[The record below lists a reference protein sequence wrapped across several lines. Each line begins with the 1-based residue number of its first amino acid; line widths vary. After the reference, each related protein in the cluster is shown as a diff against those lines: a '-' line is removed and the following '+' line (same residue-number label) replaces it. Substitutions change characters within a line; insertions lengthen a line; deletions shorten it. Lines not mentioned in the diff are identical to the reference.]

1 MRAATIASR
10 TNTHTSE
17 VIITDVEFAESS
29 VIGVR
34 LVSIL
39 IQ

>member
-10 TNTHTSE
+10 TNTHTIE
-17 VIITDVEFAESS
+17 VIITDAELAESS

-34 LVSIL
+34 QLSG
-39 IQ
+39 

>member
-10 TNTHTSE
+10 TNMHTIE
-17 VIITDVEFAESS
+17 VVVTDVEFAVSS

-34 LVSIL
+34 
-39 IQ
+39 QMFG